1 MNHFKIYFLLCY
13 LWTAVWLLMLSSIHL
28 FCTMLLISWSISFLF
43 YYLFDCKFQVYNV
56 FIELHCYCQLD
67 VFHLLIP
74 YFVPIFCQ
82 IPFTLFQVNL
92 LFFRQQ
98 LPSLQMV
105 YFKIGK
111 FSPRNKVKV
120 TKLKLQSQS
129 LCLSFA
135 KRIYRWNIHN
145 DKPF

>member
-74 YFVPIFCQ
+74 YFVSIFCQ
-82 IPFTLFQVNL
+82 IPFTLLQVNL

-98 LPSLQMV
+98 LPSKLKV
-105 YFKIGK
+105 YFQIEN
-111 FSPRNKVKV
+111 SHQEI
-120 TKLKLQSQS
+120 KLKLQSQS
-129 LCLSFA
+129 QSLSFA

-145 DKPF
+145 DEPF